1 MARQVL
7 ENGVILPAEYS
18 DDWYDDMTS
27 NLTKLDD
34 VIGSDSEKL
43 SSTDVGAA
51 ALSNNYN
58 DLDNLPTIP
67 TVNDATLTIQKNGVD
82 VQTFTAN
89 ASSNVTA
96 NITVPTKTSDLT
108 NDSDFV
114 DISNPAVSSGIT
126 SAKVTDYDTH
136 IADTDIHVTTA
147 DKATWNTVTSKAD
160 DSDVVHVTGDET
172 VAGNKNFQGLLTTT
186 PSESLWPTGLNTTDD
201 ITYLGREV
209 IHLEYKSSGQL
220 TDLSGGAWDVAALG
234 AGCFF
239 FRINNGKD
247 IRYKNLATGDVNR
260 IPVVSGTNRF
270 INDVTPNQ
278 DNTYGLGSSSLRWR
292 TINGLNPGS
301 LGMPDLN
308 NGIDISSYLTN
319 AGTVTPSEYTPSVNG
334 YICVQISADSPP
346 VIRMY
351 NDYGFDNTVYT
362 ERNEIGSTS
371 GGTYTRFASLIFPAN
386 KDVKVYIIIMPST
399 FGIISAKFFP
409 CQGNV

>member
-67 TVNDATLTIQKNGVD
+67 TVNDAVLTIQKNGVD

-126 SAKVTDYDTH
+126 SAKVSDYDTH

-147 DKATWNTVTSKAD
+147 DKATWNTVTSKAN
-160 DSDVVHVTGDET
+160 DSDVVHKSGDET
-172 VAGNKNFQGLLTTT
+172 VGGVKTFANTPMFASFDAIRFRCAHNSNAYITFRNTNQANPGSLILSAHDGNAGT
-186 PSESLWPTGLNTTDD
+186 
-201 ITYLGREV
+201 V
-209 IHLEYKSSGQL
+209 IHLVDKTLIPYNTNDIDLGTASKKWKS
-220 TDLSGGAWDVAALG
+220 
-234 AGCFF
+234 F
-239 FRINNGKD
+239 
-247 IRYKNLATGDVNR
+247 
-260 IPVVSGTNRF
+260 
-270 INDVTPNQ
+270 
-278 DNTYGLGSSSLRWR
+278 
-292 TINGLNPGS
+292 NGLNPGALS
-301 LGMPDLN
+301 MPSGNTSDM
-308 NGIDISSYLTN
+308 IDISSYITLFDGTN
-319 AGTVTPSEYTPSVNG
+319 NGYTPPADGWICISGKNCTAIYVYRNNYWGVN
-334 YICVQISADSPP
+334 SFSPTADTILVAVP
-346 VIRMY
+346 VVAGVTFAIK
-351 NDYGFDNTVYT
+351 V
-362 ERNEIGSTS
+362 IGQ
-371 GGTYTRFASLIFPAN
+371 GLNY
-386 KDVKVYIIIMPST
+386 
-399 FGIISAKFFP
+399 AKFVP